1 MSFSEANIKKYAS
14 ENTSSGLR
22 RVDAV
27 WSLRRSDGRASN
39 VLRRQE
45 ACGGLMG
52 GTATSTALFACFVG
66 HSFMIKLMTF
76 ILKNKIL

>member
-1 MSFSEANIKKYAS
+1 MSFSEANSKKYAS

-27 WSLRRSDGRASN
+27 WRGQEWRAFSEGRAWN
-39 VLRRQE
+39 VLGRLE

-66 HSFMIKLMTF
+66 YSFEYK
-76 ILKNKIL
+76 